1 MLFRDWLVGC
11 RMIRAAVTA
20 RAPYMKRPPGEAK
33 GCCGTRDRK
42 ARRANGLKVEM
53 PEKMR

>member
-33 GCCGTRDRK
+33 GCCGARDRK